1 MGDRD
6 PPLNPLGVS
15 EPHGRNLRD
24 EDGLVAGRTAAYPIP
39 ARRIAFPPGCAAG
52 RYPRRSPLTPTPPA
66 RHEKGLP
73 EWGGMRTGGSNSLNE
88 SQGMTK
94 IRSVAV
100 FCGSRPGRS
109 PLYQAAAAELGQGLG
124 RAGLALVF
132 GGGRIGLMGAM
143 ADAVLAAGG
152 RVVGVIPDFLQQWEV
167 AHQGVNELIVTDT
180 MHTRKQRMFE
190 LADAFVSFPG
200 GFGTFDETFEVLTW
214 RQLRL
219 HDKPILICDV
229 AGSATALVG
238 LLENAIEEGFAPP
251 DGRKLYEVV
260 HGVPAL
266 LARLEELQAPP
277 EDAALVQGVA

>member
-1 MGDRD
+1 M
-6 PPLNPLGVS
+6 
-15 EPHGRNLRD
+15 
-24 EDGLVAGRTAAYPIP
+24 P
-39 ARRIAFPPGCAAG
+39 A
-52 RYPRRSPLTPTPPA
+52 
-66 RHEKGLP
+66 
-73 EWGGMRTGGSNSLNE
+73 
-88 SQGMTK
+88 

-100 FCGSRPGRS
+100 FCGAHAGSLPAYR
-109 PLYQAAAAELGQGLG
+109 QAAETLG
-124 RAGLALVF
+124 RGLADAGIRLVF
-132 GGGRIGLMGAM
+132 GGGRVGLMGAL
-143 ADAVLAAGG
+143 ADAALAAGG
-152 RVVGVIPDFLQQWEV
+152 EVVGVIPEFLTRLEV
-167 AHQGVNELIVTDT
+167 AHQRVDRLVISDS
-180 MHTRKQRMFE
+180 MHARKQRMYE
-190 LADAFVSFPG
+190 LSDAFVMLPG
-200 GFGTFDETFEVLTW
+200 GIGTYDETIEVITW